1 MEEFDDDYEE
11 DITYWE
17 PERVEERR
25 LAIVER
31 AKSEPTFDVFRESK
45 DFNLRQPKFQIGQY
59 VVEQGFNV
67 PLISEQA
74 DWERA
79 FDDGTAMLRSEMPQD
94 YDGLSG
100 LLSSERLIHS
110 PFSYEETGFNQEL
123 GSLIM
128 RGLRS
133 GELDPTEYMT
143 YFKGSMGW
151 SESHV
156 SKVLSAM
163 GFGFRLNEIYSV
175 SASKWRYVEGDN
187 ISVFADPNVEGRYHF
202 GVTPRDDPDKNFQP
216 IGGYQFEPG
225 KHEIPQTFR
234 NHHQPFIA
242 KPFVEYYE
250 QIRNLPYFDAT
261 NCPVLELQLD
271 PEGNIHFLQYLK
283 TPQKQEF
290 IDPFE
295 LSHSDEALILNNVR
309 GITPPEGEEMK
320 LYIAPSRITKEM
332 TGEAIF
338 LSFNSR
344 RGPELQLAARAVKFV
359 LHYAYISFQDN
370 HFDSAP
376 LYSPPLAA
384 GMEGSYEKTSNQLL
398 EKINI
403 LIEQGTS
410 GPYHFFN
417 GKNVA
422 YLDIK
427 VTSNGREAAIESDW
441 KLKGVAYSDIS

>member
-1 MEEFDDDYEE
+1 MTKFEDDFEE
-11 DITYWE
+11 DFTYWE

-25 LAIVER
+25 LAMVER
-31 AKSEPTFDVFRESK
+31 AKSEPTFDVFSEAEEFRPK
-45 DFNLRQPKFQIGQY
+45 QPKFQIGQY
-59 VVEQGFNV
+59 VAEQGFKV
-67 PLISEQA
+67 PLITEQA
-74 DWERA
+74 DWERS

-94 YDGLSG
+94 YGGLSG

-110 PFSYEETGFNQEL
+110 PFSEERTGFNQEL

-133 GELDPTEYMT
+133 GELDPTDYMT
-143 YFKGSMGW
+143 YFKGPMGW
-151 SESHV
+151 SERHV
-156 SKVLSAM
+156 SRILSAM
-163 GFGFRLNEIYSV
+163 GFGFKLNEIYSV
-175 SASKWRYVEGDN
+175 TASKWRYVEGDN
-187 ISVFADPNVEGRYHF
+187 ISIFADPNVEGRYHF
-202 GVTPRDDPDKNFQP
+202 GVTPREDPDKRWQP
-216 IGGYQFEPG
+216 IGSYQFEPG
-225 KHEIPQTFR
+225 EHEIPQTFR
-234 NHHQPFIA
+234 KHDQPFIA

-250 QIRNLPYFDAT
+250 QIRNLPFFDTT

-290 IDPFE
+290 VDPFE
-295 LSHSDEALILNNVR
+295 LPYSEETLILNNVR

-320 LYIAPSRITKEM
+320 LYIAPSRFTRKM
-332 TGEAIF
+332 SGEAIF

-344 RGPELQLAARAVKFV
+344 RGPELQLASRVVKFI
-359 LHYAYISFQDN
+359 LHRAYISFQDN

-384 GMEGSYEKTSNQLL
+384 GMDGSYERTSNQLFEKLDTLL
-398 EKINI
+398 E
-403 LIEQGTS
+403 EGTS
-410 GPYHFFN
+410 GPYHFLN
-417 GKNVA
+417 NENVA

-441 KLKGVAYSDIS
+441 ELKGVAYSDIS